1 MQGMY
6 LSYEIFISWFQG
18 DKEEGQ
24 SVLLALTISKLTWI
38 QNKQCAI
45 EAHFGV
51 ASPGPRYQQWWV
63 SLSWI
68 LSQFLLKK
76 DNFKAMVEFFT
87 KIKAS
92 IKSQIAEN
100 REHSPLNEPHCYRDE
115 FIQQTIALLPRQS
128 ELIWNWITPR
138 TNIGKIEAIWD

>member
-1 MQGMY
+1 M
-6 LSYEIFISWFQG
+6 WP
-18 DKEEGQ
+18 
-24 SVLLALTISKLTWI
+24 AL
-38 QNKQCAI
+38 
-45 EAHFGV
+45 
-51 ASPGPRYQQWWV
+51 GPDTSSDEYH
-63 SLSWI
+63 SLGF

-115 FIQQTIALLPRQS
+115 FIQQTIPLLPRQS
-128 ELIWNWITPR
+128 ELI
-138 TNIGKIEAIWD
+138 